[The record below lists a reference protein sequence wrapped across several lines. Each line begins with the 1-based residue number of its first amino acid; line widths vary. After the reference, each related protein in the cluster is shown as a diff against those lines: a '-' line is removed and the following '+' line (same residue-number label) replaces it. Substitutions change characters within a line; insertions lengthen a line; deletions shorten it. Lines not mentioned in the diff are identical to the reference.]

1 MYKTVFILAAL
12 GCLIMICNGN
22 KLGIN
27 SSPPAKLILVSFDGF
42 RADYLKRFSM
52 PKLAEFFRDGVL
64 VEEVKDIFITKT
76 FPNHYTLVTGL
87 YAESHGIVANS
98 MYDPNTKQKFNIS
111 DSYSTWWNE
120 AVPIWLTN
128 EEQGH
133 KSGCAMWPGSDVHI
147 HNSTPSEYLR
157 YNPKVTFAE
166 RVNNIT
172 TWFTKANNTVNFA
185 TLYWE
190 EPDAS
195 GHKFGPDDL
204 KNMSIVLS
212 EIDNNIG
219 FLMSELK
226 RFNLWDTVNVIIT
239 SDHGMA
245 QCSPDRVITL
255 DNCIDPGNYT
265 LVDVNPIAALIPLT
279 DPEYVYK
286 MLKKCSDNMKVYMKE
301 DIPDQWHYKHNS
313 RIQPILLVADEGWM
327 IAQRGTPSRKGEH
340 GYDNSLDSMH
350 PFLAGHGPAFR
361 KGFKTHTIN
370 SVDVY
375 PMMCHILGLNG
386 EPNNGTLFNTKCLL
400 MDQWCI
406 LVPEAI
412 GIVIGVIMVLTTL
425 TCILILLQKRI
436 PLHRRFSR
444 LQNQED
450 DDPLLE

>member
-279 DPEYVYK
+279 E
-286 MLKKCSDNMKVYMKE
+286 
-301 DIPDQWHYKHNS
+301 
-313 RIQPILLVADEGWM
+313 
-327 IAQRGTPSRKGEH
+327 GEH